1 MLSIN
6 IKEEILMKKI
16 LLIMLFLTSALFAD
30 LNWAEDYETGL
41 AQAKK
46 EHKITMLMFTL
57 TNCHVCEM
65 MKENVYTQ
73 KEVMAYVKKY
83 FVPIELN
90 LDLDDKE
97 GYAVYGTPTFYF
109 LDSNGKQIGDMK
121 VGGSTKD
128 GFMKKLKSVRLQAQK

>member
-1 MLSIN
+1 
-6 IKEEILMKKI
+6 MKK
-16 LLIMLFLTSALFAD
+16 LLFITLFLTSALFAD

-46 EHKITMLMFTL
+46 EQKITMLMFTL
-57 TNCHVCEM
+57 TNCHVCET

-73 KEVMAYVKKY
+73 KEVIEYVEKY

-109 LDSNGKQIGDMK
+109 LDANGKQIGDMK

-128 GFMKKLKSVRLQAQK
+128 GFMKKLKSVRKDANKQTGFR

>member
-1 MLSIN
+1 
-6 IKEEILMKKI
+6 MKKMF
-16 LLIMLFLTSALFAD
+16 LLMLLLSTALFAD
-30 LNWAEDYETGL
+30 LNWAEDYESGL

-46 EHKITMLMFTL
+46 ENKPVMLMFTL
-57 TNCHVCEM
+57 TNCHVCET
-65 MKENVYTQ
+65 MKETVYED
-73 KEVMAYVKKY
+73 KAVMDYVAKY

-121 VGGSTKD
+121 VGGSTVD
-128 GFMKKLKSVRLQAQK
+128 GFMKKLKSVRAAIK

>member
-1 MLSIN
+1 
-6 IKEEILMKKI
+6 MKKM
-16 LLIMLFLTSALFAD
+16 LLLLLLLNSMLFAD
-30 LNWAEDYETGL
+30 LNWADDYESGL

-46 EHKITMLMFTL
+46 EHKIVMLMFTL
-57 TNCHVCEM
+57 TNCHVCEG

-73 KEVMAYVKKY
+73 PKVMAYVKKY
-83 FVPIELN
+83 FVPIEQN

-121 VGGSTKD
+121 VGGSTVD
-128 GFMKKLKSVRLQAQK
+128 GFMKKLKAVRAQNSAK

>member
-1 MLSIN
+1 
-6 IKEEILMKKI
+6 MKKL
-16 LLIMLFLTSALFAD
+16 LLITLFLTSALFAD

-57 TNCHVCEM
+57 TNCHVCET
-65 MKENVYTQ
+65 MKETVYTQ
-73 KEVMAYVKKY
+73 KEVMDYVKKY

-128 GFMKKLKSVRLQAQK
+128 GFIKKLKSVREQAKNR

>member
-1 MLSIN
+1 
-6 IKEEILMKKI
+6 
-16 LLIMLFLTSALFAD
+16 MLFLTSALFAD

>member
-1 MLSIN
+1 
-6 IKEEILMKKI
+6 MKK
-16 LLIMLFLTSALFAD
+16 LLLLLVFVTTALFAD
-30 LNWAEDYETGL
+30 LNWAEDYESGL

-46 EHKITMLMFTL
+46 EHKIVMLMFTL
-57 TNCHVCEM
+57 TNCHVCEG

-73 KEVMAYVKKY
+73 PEVMAYVKKY
-83 FVPIELN
+83 FVPIEQN

-121 VGGSTKD
+121 VGGSTVD
-128 GFMKKLKSVRLQAQK
+128 GFMKKLKAVRAQNSAK